1 MRDEVDYQNDYKEK
15 TDTVSDLQ
23 KQLEIAKKDTSLS
36 NRKKI
41 ADLEKQ
47 LADAQKDLDK
57 FVQDKIDSDIDNSFQ
72 ESIDKANEDSD
83 KKIEDLENLWSD
95 SKIAEAVKNA
105 LKTGLFTDIDGEVS
119 NLKDSLLDFAET
131 SGELF
136 GVTGDIIANDW
147 CGNLDIALNTMN
159 NLNSIMKKMEV
170 PKFESTFK
178 GANLETNSLTTG
190 DISINISAKTNSSPE
205 DIGDEVAKK
214 FQEMLNQLKQ
224 GL

>member
-1 MRDEVDYQNDYKEK
+1 MEVANPIEYK
-15 TDTVSDLQ
+15 S
-23 KQLEIAKKDTSLS
+23 
-36 NRKKI
+36 
-41 ADLEKQ
+41 
-47 LADAQKDLDK
+47 
-57 FVQDKIDSDIDNSFQ
+57 
-72 ESIDKANEDSD
+72 
-83 KKIEDLENLWSD
+83 
-95 SKIAEAVKNA
+95 
-105 LKTGLFTDIDGEVS
+105 
-119 NLKDSLLDFAET
+119 
-131 SGELF
+131 
-136 GVTGDIIANDW
+136 DIIANDW